1 MASHHYLIVQPVR
14 MSTPNATEVRSVQLL
29 QQVPP
34 AVGLMIV
41 SQVLRSLFRAIASL
55 PNVEENPQDTQAL
68 NHKDQKQFSCF
79 ARCKT
84 SRSDNNH
91 HKQKKLEL
99 VHFRLIRRRFT
110 QKIYD
115 LVLIGKLSFVYLT
128 IHDRFPSQ
136 VRNWGSR
143 HFDCHTSSLSRQ
155 KYSVCLL

>member
-34 AVGLMIV
+34 TVGLMIV
-41 SQVLRSLFRAIASL
+41 SQLLRSLFRAIASL

-68 NHKDQKQFSCF
+68 NHKKTKSSFFCF

-91 HKQKKLEL
+91 HK
-99 VHFRLIRRRFT
+99 
-110 QKIYD
+110 
-115 LVLIGKLSFVYLT
+115 
-128 IHDRFPSQ
+128 
-136 VRNWGSR
+136 
-143 HFDCHTSSLSRQ
+143 
-155 KYSVCLL
+155 

>member
-68 NHKDQKQFSCF
+68 NHKKTKSSFPALLDAKHHAAITITTNKKRRNSFIFVWF
-79 ARCKT
+79 ADALHRK
-84 SRSDNNH
+84 
-91 HKQKKLEL
+91 
-99 VHFRLIRRRFT
+99 
-110 QKIYD
+110 Y
-115 LVLIGKLSFVYLT
+115 T
-128 IHDRFPSQ
+128 ILY
-136 VRNWGSR
+136 W
-143 HFDCHTSSLSRQ
+143 
-155 KYSVCLL
+155 

>member
-68 NHKDQKQFSCF
+68 NHK
-79 ARCKT
+79 KT
-84 SRSDNNH
+84 KSSFPAFLDAKH
-91 HKQKKLEL
+91 HAAITITTNKKN
-99 VHFRLIRRRFT
+99 RN
-110 QKIYD
+110 
-115 LVLIGKLSFVYLT
+115 SFIFV
-128 IHDRFPSQ
+128 
-136 VRNWGSR
+136 
-143 HFDCHTSSLSRQ
+143 
-155 KYSVCLL
+155 